1 MLIGI
6 FFSKYEVILRMF
18 SIIYIKAV
26 NTIGM
31 LLFYCSCFN
40 AFDIVL
46 FGSGF
51 YSLFLPWGR
60 ITMIFRGVDILNV
73 VVNFDGFATLRIS
86 VGAGFYR
93 FMGPL
98 RGVLFI
104 LDF

>member
-1 MLIGI
+1 
-6 FFSKYEVILRMF
+6 
-18 SIIYIKAV
+18 
-26 NTIGM
+26 
-31 LLFYCSCFN
+31 
-40 AFDIVL
+40 
-46 FGSGF
+46 
-51 YSLFLPWGR
+51 
-60 ITMIFRGVDILNV
+60 MIFHGVDILNV